1 MLCQRITLT
10 KSESN
15 SHCQLI
21 SVCAGCRS
29 ITDFV
34 KSKPSSARS
43 RKKDCDTSTL
53 LHQVRGVYAELATRP
68 LRGHCIGR
76 TTCCHFQLTGKTPYL
91 TRGEAM
97 IAAQA
102 WRASGRKQM
111 PVTADGACPFLKQ
124 GLCQI
129 YESRP
134 FGCRTHFCEAA
145 GGQTP
150 RALIRDLIQRLED
163 IDRSLGGEGASNFH
177 SAIKP
182 FL

>member
-1 MLCQRITLT
+1 M
-10 KSESN
+10 K
-15 SHCQLI
+15 
-21 SVCAGCRS
+21 A
-29 ITDFV
+29 
-34 KSKPSSARS
+34 KPSSAAS
-43 RKKDCDTSTL
+43 RKPDRDPAPL
-53 LHQVRGVYAELATRP
+53 LQQVREIYAELATRP
-68 LRGHCIGR
+68 LRGNCTGR
-76 TTCCHFQLTGKTPYL
+76 STCCRFHLTGKTPYL

-111 PVTADGACPFLKQ
+111 PASPDGACPFLKN

-150 RALIRDLIQRLED
+150 RALVRDLIQRLED
-163 IDRSLGGEGASNFH
+163 IDRALGGEGASHFH